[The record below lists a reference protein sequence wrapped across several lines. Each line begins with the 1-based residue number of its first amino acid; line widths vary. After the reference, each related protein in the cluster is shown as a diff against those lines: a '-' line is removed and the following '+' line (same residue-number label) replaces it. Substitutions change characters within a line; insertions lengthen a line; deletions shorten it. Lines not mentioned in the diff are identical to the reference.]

1 MNSALFDLIAFD
13 ADDTLWHNE
22 RFYRMGRERFRQM
35 LAVYGVDSAS
45 DARLDAIEVRNL
57 PYYGYGVMSFIL
69 SLIESG
75 IELTGGRFS
84 PSDVHGL
91 LELGKE
97 MLSADVEVYAHVV
110 EALAALQPRY
120 PLMLITKGEPTNQ
133 WSKINRS
140 GIANYFQHIE
150 VVHDKS
156 PAVYTAVL
164 DKHRLQPERFLM
176 VGNSMRSDILPV
188 LGLGSWAVY
197 VPNEL
202 TWAHEHVEPSSVNH
216 RRMFTIQ
223 HLGELP
229 DLLQQISA

>member
-1 MNSALFDLIAFD
+1 MFDLIAFD

-35 LAVYGVDSAS
+35 LAAYGVDTAS
-45 DARLDAIEVRNL
+45 DERLDSIEVRNL
-57 PYYGYGVMSFIL
+57 PYYGYGVMSFVL

-75 IELTGGRFS
+75 IELTDGRFRS
-84 PSDVHGL
+84 SDVRRL

-97 MLSADVEVYAHVV
+97 MLSADVEVYEDVADT
-110 EALAALQPRY
+110 LAALHPRY

-133 WSKINRS
+133 LSKINRS
-140 GIANYFQHIE
+140 GIANFFQHIE
-150 VVHDKS
+150 VVPEKNL
-156 PAVYTAVL
+156 AVYAAVL
-164 DKHRLQPERFLM
+164 EKYRLQPERFLM

-188 LGLGSWAVY
+188 LGLGSWAVH

-202 TWAHEHVEPSSVNH
+202 TWAHEHAEPPPADH
-216 RRMFTIQ
+216 RRMFTIH

-229 DLLQQISA
+229 ELLQRISS